1 MIYATPV
8 GVRHHYEDP
17 PLPRHLS
24 TVQEDAMPSRRSL
37 TWVLI
42 TVLVLPALAWAQSFN
57 GAITGVVR
65 DSSGAVVPDTALTL
79 RNIATNQVVATA
91 VTGGAGEYSFRNLA
105 PATYEVLA
113 TKPGFQQLVLP
124 DLVVTLSSQL
134 RVDVTLPVG
143 TLEQRV
149 EVAA

>member
-1 MIYATPV
+1 
-8 GVRHHYEDP
+8 
-17 PLPRHLS
+17 
-24 TVQEDAMPSRRSL
+24 MPSRRSL
-37 TWVLI
+37 TWVLV
-42 TVLVLPALAWAQSFN
+42 TALFLPALARAQSFN

-65 DSSGAVVPDTALTL
+65 D
-79 RNIATNQVVATA
+79 IATNQVVATA
-91 VTGGAGEYSFRNLA
+91 VTGGTGEYSFRNLA

-143 TLEQRV
+143 TL
-149 EVAA
+149 